1 MFTVLLC
8 KIYIALH
15 TQAGQTAKEKMR
27 ITQVRDDGKVN
38 TMRTLKIE
46 QLVEQMKKETKAQLV
61 SNMREVLPYIL
72 PGDKNDYIE
81 RVPKILPAA
90 AFVRKNGVMAM
101 AEYNG
106 IVMLQVNGLSG
117 RMEADEVK
125 ECVKELPQ
133 TYLAFIGSSGKSV
146 KIWVRF
152 TYPDNRL
159 PDNREQAEVFHA
171 HAYRLAVKYY
181 QPQLPFDIELRE
193 PSLEQYCRLTFDP
206 ELYFNP
212 EAMPVYLKQPA
223 SLPGETTYREQV
235 QAQASPLQRLVP
247 GYDSYEALSV
257 LFEAAFARALA
268 EQKGYRPGDDIHSL
282 LVCLAEQ
289 CFRAGIPQEDTV
301 RWARAHYRLPKDE
314 FLIRE
319 TVKNVYGTCEGF
331 ADKSSLL
338 PEQLFVMQTD
348 EFMKRRYEF
357 RFNMLTSSVEYRERN
372 SFNFYF
378 RPIDKRVMASITM
391 NAMYEGIKLWDKDV
405 VRYLNSDHV
414 PVYHP
419 VEEFLYDLPHW
430 DGKDHIR
437 DLAERVPCDNPHW
450 GQLFR
455 RWFLSTVAHWR
466 GVDKNHANS
475 TSPILIGPQA
485 YRKSTFCR
493 LILPPCL
500 QAYYTDSIDFS
511 RKRDA
516 ELYLNRFLLI
526 NMDEFDQIGVNQQS
540 FLKHILQKP
549 VVNTRR
555 PNASA
560 VESLRRYAS
569 FIGTSNHKDLLTDT
583 SGNRRY
589 IVIDVMG
596 PIDCSPIDYEQLYAQ
611 AIHHLYKNE
620 RYWFDTEDEKFIEE
634 GNKEF
639 QVMPIAE
646 QLFHEYFRPACE
658 GEECE
663 QLLAIEILEQVQHDS
678 KIRVSNCNIIQFGRI
693 LQKNKVPS
701 TRSKRGNMYKVVR
714 IKPEKG

>member
-257 LFEAAFARALA
+257 LFEAAFARAFA

-583 SGNRRY
+583 SGSRRF
-589 IVIDVMG
+589 IGVEVTGVIDTNR
-596 PIDCSPIDYEQLYAQ
+596 PIDYEQLYAQ
-611 AIHHLYKNE
+611 AMYELEHGE
-620 RYWFDTEDEKFIEE
+620 RYWFDQEDEKIMME
-634 GNKEF
+634 NNREF
-639 QVMPIAE
+639 EQVPPEE
-646 QLFHEYFRPACE
+646 QLFFRYFRAAQPDE
-658 GEECE
+658 GEW
-663 QLLAIEILEQVQHDS
+663 LSPAEIMEDIQRNSSIPMSV
-678 KIRVSNCNIIQFGRI
+678 KRVNSFGRI
-693 LQKNKVPS
+693 LKKQEIPS
-701 TRSKRGNMYKVVR
+701 KHVRSGTLYHVV
-714 IKPEKG
+714 KLVTA

>member
-1 MFTVLLC
+1 
-8 KIYIALH
+8 
-15 TQAGQTAKEKMR
+15 MR

-38 TMRTLKIE
+38 TLRTLKIE
-46 QLVEQMKKETKAQLV
+46 QLVELMKKETKAQLV
-61 SNMREVLPYIL
+61 SNMRRVLPL
-72 PGDKNDYIE
+72 MGPGDKSDHIE
-81 RVPKILPAA
+81 KVPKVLPAA
-90 AFVRKNGVMAM
+90 AFARKDGVTTMT
-101 AEYNG
+101 EYNG

-117 RMEADEVK
+117 CMEADEVK

-133 TYLAFIGSSGKSV
+133 TYLAFTGSSGKSV

-152 TYPDNRL
+152 TYPDDRL
-159 PDNREQAEVFHA
+159 PDNREQAEIFHA

-206 ELYFNP
+206 DLYFNP
-212 EAMPVYLKQPA
+212 QAMPIYLKQPDA
-223 SLPGETTYREQV
+223 LPGEMTYRQQV
-235 QAQASPLQRLVP
+235 QAQASPLQRLAP
-247 GYDSYEALSV
+247 GYDSHAALSV
-257 LFEAAFARALA
+257 LFEAALGRALD
-268 EQKGYRPGDDIHSL
+268 EQNEYQPDGDMHSL
-282 LVCLAEQ
+282 LVRLAEH

-301 RWARAHYRLPKDE
+301 RWVRARYRLPKDE
-314 FLIRE
+314 FSIRE
-319 TVKNVYGTCEGF
+319 TVKNVYRMSEGF
-331 ADKSSLL
+331 GDKSSLL

-357 RFNMLTSSVEYRERN
+357 RFNVLTSSVEYRERN

-378 RPIDKRVMASITM
+378 RPIDKRVLASITM

-405 VRYLNSDHV
+405 VRYLNSDRV
-414 PVYHP
+414 PIYQP
-419 VEEFLYDLPHW
+419 VEEFLYDLPRW

-450 GQLFR
+450 AKLFR

-466 GVDKNHANS
+466 GLDKKYANS

-526 NMDEFDQIGVNQQS
+526 NMDEFDQIGSNQQA

-569 FIGTSNHKDLLTDT
+569 FIGTSNHKDLLSDT
-583 SGNRRY
+583 SGSRRF
-589 IVIDVMG
+589 IGVEVTGVIDVVR
-596 PIDCSPIDYEQLYAQ
+596 PIDYEQLYAQ
-611 AIHHLYKNE
+611 AMAALYSNE
-620 RYWFDTEDEKFIEE
+620 RYWFDAEE
-634 GNKEF
+634 EAIMAESNQEF
-639 QVMPIAE
+639 EQSSAIE
-646 QLFHEYFRPACE
+646 QLFQVYYRAAKEE
-658 GEECE
+658 EDGEW
-663 QLLAIEILEQVQHDS
+663 LLAADLLQRIQKASKMKFSPGQVS
-678 KIRVSNCNIIQFGRI
+678 YFGRI
-693 LQKNKVPS
+693 LQKLGVKSCRKSHGVYYHVMA
-701 TRSKRGNMYKVVR
+701 TVAK
-714 IKPEKG
+714 